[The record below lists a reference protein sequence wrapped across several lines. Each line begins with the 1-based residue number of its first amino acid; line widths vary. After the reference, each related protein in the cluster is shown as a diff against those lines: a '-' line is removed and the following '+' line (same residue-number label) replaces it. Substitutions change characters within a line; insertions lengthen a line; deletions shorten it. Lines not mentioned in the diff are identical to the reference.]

1 MRAAWKSC
9 EISRHN
15 ADYSE
20 SSFLAENLKPKQMW
34 GIARRLPKQ
43 TVCCWRRTKPAV
55 NDWNLGLVNFLII
68 FDLFGSLESNS
79 ELKNKVNLHRTAGV
93 TSPQTTCDQ
102 TAMPL
107 GFSGAGSV
115 LSIECISKSCY
126 TAFKLFEFQMRA
138 RWTQTLVGSRYLHK
152 KRTATKRRY
161 FSRSE
166 EANCRATWSK
176 FAARLLFLFEEAL
189 SGSLQRFE
197 SVRSSS
203 ATGETR
209 K

>member
-1 MRAAWKSC
+1 MRNC
-9 EISRHN
+9 
-15 ADYSE
+15 
-20 SSFLAENLKPKQMW
+20 SSLAKTNSLLLASNKTGGKRLKFRS
-34 GIARRLPKQ
+34 GEL
-43 TVCCWRRTKPAV
+43 
-55 NDWNLGLVNFLII
+55 LII

-152 KRTATKRRY
+152 NELLQNAVTFPGQKRQTVEQRDPNSPRVYCFCSRRHCQAVCSDSSQ
-161 FSRSE
+161 FGALR
-166 EANCRATWSK
+166 RP
-176 FAARLLFLFEEAL
+176 ARL
-189 SGSLQRFE
+189 E
-197 SVRSSS
+197 SKTERDELISPIFD
-203 ATGETR
+203 
-209 K
+209 